1 MMRTILL
8 LLSVTFGVSAAGVAQ
23 ASATENLG
31 SSCTLQNHVYHCDS
45 AGFAKALASAKSAA
59 VEAQNVDAYAR
70 DQLKKMIAGK
80 YGKQVVEQGGGSPD
94 LIFLI
99 IPVGVDGINISPG
112 EPTLGSLRVYSAT
125 PEGGRDH
132 LLWAETYNGPQ
143 DLPWPAVVRSLIL
156 QFQKHFPAK

>member
-1 MMRTILL
+1 MPGLAQTP
-8 LLSVTFGVSAAGVAQ
+8 AA
-23 ASATENLG
+23 ENLG
-31 SSCTLQNHVYHCDS
+31 SCTLQNHVYHCDS
-45 AGFAKALASAKSAA
+45 AAFTKALESAKSAA
-59 VEAQNVDAYAR
+59 VQAQNVDAYSR

-80 YGKQVVEQGGGSPD
+80 YGKRVVEQGGSPD

-132 LLWAETYNGPQ
+132 LVWAETYSGPQ
-143 DLPWPAVVRSLIL
+143 DLPWPAVVRALIL
-156 QFQKHFPAK
+156 QFQKHFPGP

>member
-1 MMRTILL
+1 MLRTILL
-8 LLSVTFGVSAAGVAQ
+8 LLSITFGASAAGLAQ
-23 ASATENLG
+23 TAATENLG
-31 SSCTLQNHVYHCDS
+31 SSCTLQDHVYHCDS
-45 AGFAKALASAKSAA
+45 AVFTKALAAAKSAT
-59 VEAQNVDAYAR
+59 VETQNVDAYAR

-80 YGKQVVEQGGGSPD
+80 YGKQVVEQGAGSPD

-112 EPTLGSLRVYSAT
+112 APTLGSLRVYSAK

>member
-8 LLSVTFGVSAAGVAQ
+8 LLSVTFGVSAAALAQ
-23 ASATENLG
+23 APATESLG
-31 SSCTLQNHVYHCDS
+31 SSCTLENHVYRCDG

-59 VEAQNVDAYAR
+59 VEAQNVDAHAR

-112 EPTLGSLRVYSAT
+112 EPTLGSLRVYSAK

-132 LLWAETYNGPQ
+132 LLWAETHNGPQ
-143 DLPWPAVVRSLIL
+143 
-156 QFQKHFPAK
+156 

>member
-1 MMRTILL
+1 MVKTILL
-8 LLSVTFGVSAAGVAQ
+8 LLSVSFGAPVIALAQ
-23 ASATENLG
+23 IPATENLG
-31 SSCTLQNHVYHCDS
+31 SSCALQNHVYHCDS
-45 AGFAKALASAKSAA
+45 AAFAKALASAKSAA

-80 YGKQVVEQGGGSPD
+80 YGKQVVEQGGSPD

-143 DLPWPAVVRSLIL
+143 DLPWQAVVRALIL
-156 QFQKHFPAK
+156 QFQKRFPAE

>member
-1 MMRTILL
+1 MIRGTFLVLSFILNA
-8 LLSVTFGVSAAGVAQ
+8 AAGAAQ
-23 ASATENLG
+23 TAATENLG
-31 SSCTLQNHVYHCDS
+31 SCTLTDHVYHCDS
-45 AGFAKALASAKSAA
+45 AAFAKALEAAKSAT
-59 VEAQNVDAYAR
+59 VETQNVDRYSR

-80 YGKQVVEQGGGSPD
+80 YGKQVVEQGAGSPD

-112 EPTLGSLRVYSAT
+112 EPTLGSLRVYSAK
-125 PEGGRDH
+125 PEGGRGH

-156 QFQKHFPAK
+156 QFQRHFPQK